1 MHLGKPAPTFC
12 ALSTGGKIDF
22 PKRSGLWTVLYIY
35 EGDFLPTSAT
45 DVLSLNRALPKF
57 MAHDAEIYALSA
69 DSVASHISWIMSL
82 RNHDK
87 NGKAIDIELISDR
100 YGKIAKS
107 YGMQGEND
115 IGTFIIDPE
124 GILRAKNIHSSVTG
138 INVTEIE
145 RELLALQTARHQ
157 YGQTPSGWTPGE
169 DILEHPP
176 RSLESALSNMSD
188 KQALGGYCLDWYIC
202 YRQDTG
208 KRT

>member
-1 MHLGKPAPTFC
+1 M
-12 ALSTGGKIDF
+12 
-22 PKRSGLWTVLYIY
+22 
-35 EGDFLPTSAT
+35 PTSAT
-45 DVLSLNRALPKF
+45 DVLELNRALPKF
-57 MAHDAEIYALSA
+57 LAHDAKIYALSA

-87 NGKAIDIELISDR
+87 NGKTIDIELISDR
-100 YGKIAKS
+100 YGNIAKS
-107 YGMQGEND
+107 YGLQGEND

-145 RELLALQTARHQ
+145 RELLALQTARFQ
-157 YGQTPSGWTPGE
+157 YGRTPSGWTPGE

-176 RSLESALSNMSD
+176 RSLESALSNMSNR
-188 KQALGGYCLDWYIC
+188 QALGGYCLDWYIC

-208 KRT
+208 QRSQSPTE